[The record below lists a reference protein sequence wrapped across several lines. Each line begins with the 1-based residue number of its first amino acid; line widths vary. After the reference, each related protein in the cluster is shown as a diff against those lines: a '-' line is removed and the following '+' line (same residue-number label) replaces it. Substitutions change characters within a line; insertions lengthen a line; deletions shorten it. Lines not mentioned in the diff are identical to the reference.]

1 MDQEITEFKYNNATI
16 RIHGTADNDKIRKAA
31 TDFLKKVEFQK
42 RQAVKNETN
51 NDKKKCS

>member
-31 TDFLKKVEFQK
+31 TGFLKKVEFQRRK
-42 RQAVKNETN
+42 VAKNEG
-51 NDKKKCS
+51 KR